1 MGRSNYQLKYNVD
14 IVFVMD
20 ATGSMDH
27 ILEIVKKNALSFYD
41 DLMGV
46 MATKGKRIYEL
57 RAKVIAFRDYA
68 ADGENAMLETDFFN
82 LPQESKEF
90 SEVVATLQPDGGGD
104 EPEDGLEALAYAMK
118 SDWTKGGDKR
128 RHIIVVWSD
137 ASTHKL
143 GATRSSQY
151 YPATM
156 VADFDQLTTMWDG
169 TPEEGGVM
177 DHNAKRLIIYAP
189 DEPYWSTISQSWD
202 GVVHF
207 PSEAGTG
214 LDKLTYKEIL
224 DQIFNSIA

>member
-14 IVFVMD
+14 SVFVMD

-137 ASTHKL
+137 ASTY
-143 GATRSSQY
+143 T
-151 YPATM
+151 
-156 VADFDQLTTMWDG
+156 
-169 TPEEGGVM
+169 
-177 DHNAKRLIIYAP
+177 
-189 DEPYWSTISQSWD
+189 
-202 GVVHF
+202 
-207 PSEAGTG
+207 
-214 LDKLTYKEIL
+214 
-224 DQIFNSIA
+224 